1 MCDCLRVE
9 YSFSVT
15 PNTHNVSLDE
25 KSVHSY
31 ITEAFGNKK
40 TKKTTAA
47 VSYGLIHVN
56 ISYKCGPAH
65 NDFSISK

>member
-31 ITEAFGNKK
+31 ITQAFGNKK

-47 VSYGLIHVN
+47 VSY
-56 ISYKCGPAH
+56 
-65 NDFSISK
+65 